1 VAPFRFRAAA
11 ALDLRRRQ
19 EDAAAAALGQ
29 AEAKFHE
36 VSSTFSAAE
45 AARRQAL
52 TDQAAQAREGIDAA
66 TLFWHRNW
74 IIRLKATVDDCA
86 ATVRAQSVAVHDSR
100 RKWQLARR
108 RRLVLERLRDR
119 SLKRHR
125 ADEQQAELKDMDELA
140 RIRFVMPD
148 MGSEEEEGAA
158 DGD

>member
-1 VAPFRFRAAA
+1 MAAFRFRAAA

-29 AEAKFHE
+29 AEARFHE
-36 VSSTFSAAE
+36 VSSEFAAAE
-45 AARRQAL
+45 AARGRAQA
-52 TDQAAQAREGIDAA
+52 DQAAQARQGIDTA

-74 IIRLKATVDDCA
+74 IIRLKATVDDCSA
-86 ATVRAQSVAVHDSR
+86 QVRAQSAAVNECR

-119 SLKRHR
+119 AQTRHR
-125 ADEQQAELKDMDELA
+125 ALEQRVELKDMDELA
-140 RIRFVMPD
+140 RIRFVAPD
-148 MGSEEEEGAA
+148 AGEEGAA